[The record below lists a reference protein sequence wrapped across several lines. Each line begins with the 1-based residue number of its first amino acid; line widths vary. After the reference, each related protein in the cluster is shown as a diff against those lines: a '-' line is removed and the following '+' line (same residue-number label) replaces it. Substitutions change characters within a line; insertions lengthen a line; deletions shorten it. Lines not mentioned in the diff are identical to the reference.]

1 VPRTADKPRSERL
14 PPALS
19 NSNALRPAPGPHDW
33 SFLVSW
39 APTRV
44 SICFSRRADRS
55 DGEDFKFVAGEA
67 KGVVRGGRRVRD
79 RSLQRRLAEPVV
91 ARGRSVRRL
100 VQRLFDA
107 PRPAPGRDT
116 VRQRS
121 WPGRRTELLAEPRRE
136 LPRLSPDEFPTTLVG
151 AAPSAN
157 QTTYVCGSFPIDRSG
172 TSFLTTARPRRQ
184 SVAWLPETRG
194 ERPFRPG
201 PPRAST
207 CHPARACG
215 VRRAPKN
222 TMLRLRTCST
232 HKPLSN
238 R

>member
-1 VPRTADKPRSERL
+1 MVISRLVGANASLHLLFKESRPER
-14 PPALS
+14 
-19 NSNALRPAPGPHDW
+19 
-33 SFLVSW
+33 
-39 APTRV
+39 
-44 SICFSRRADRS
+44 RRGFQIRCRR
-55 DGEDFKFVAGEA
+55 GE
-67 KGVVRGGRRVRD
+67 GRRSRWEESVRD